1 MESKKKKMFCYLN
14 PELTI
19 FSDASLQGW
28 GAVLEGST
36 TNGPWTYELRTWHI
50 NELELLAAFLALQT
64 FTKYATN
71 MSVLICMDNTV
82 AVSYINRDGGSR
94 SRRLNGIVKD
104 ICNWCEE
111 RSISLRAEHVPGVT
125 NTITDAESRSNN
137 DSSDWQLDRNI
148 FQKIRS
154 VWTVDIDLFASCWN
168 AQLPRFISWKPQP
181 NALST
186 NALSFGWSTCAGYAF
201 PPFSLISKCLTKI
214 RREKAE
220 LVLVCPYWPSQS
232 RFPDLLQLACNVV
245 LVLPPGPG
253 ILVGPMNNPHPLSD
267 QGHLLTAW
275 KLSAIDF
282 ASSDFRTEW
291 SAFCWEKPATP
302 RMLLTLQ
309 PGSIGSIDV
318 AEGVRIPCQMI

>member
-1 MESKKKKMFCYLN
+1 M
-14 PELTI
+14 
-19 FSDASLQGW
+19 
-28 GAVLEGST
+28 EGST
-36 TNGPWTYELRTWHI
+36 ANGPWTYELRTWHI
-50 NELELLAAFLALQT
+50 NEMELLAAFLALQA

-125 NTITDAESRSNN
+125 NTIADVESRSNN

-154 VWTVDIDLFASCWN
+154 IWTVDIDLFASCWN
-168 AQLPRFISWKPQP
+168 AQLPSFISWKPQP

-186 NALSFGWSTCAGYAF
+186 NALSFGWSKCAGYAF

-214 RREKAE
+214 RREK
-220 LVLVCPYWPSQS
+220 
-232 RFPDLLQLACNVV
+232 
-245 LVLPPGPG
+245 
-253 ILVGPMNNPHPLSD
+253 LS
-267 QGHLLTAW
+267 
-275 KLSAIDF
+275 
-282 ASSDFRTEW
+282 
-291 SAFCWEKPATP
+291 
-302 RMLLTLQ
+302 
-309 PGSIGSIDV
+309 
-318 AEGVRIPCQMI
+318 